1 MPDDTSSTSTPADA
15 PTGDAQGGTTHT
27 ATPAASTQQQPTQ
40 APSLA
45 DIEAERDRWKS
56 HARSHENNWKRATGE
71 IDGLKQ
77 QIADRDAAINNATTE
92 AASTLALARLEVGL
106 ARAGMPEEAAANYV
120 KFLDPSRLLKDGK
133 PNPEAIAQ
141 LVADLPATLRTGPPD
156 PDQGRASNN
165 QPRDMNQLIRRSAGL
180 G

>member
-1 MPDDTSSTSTPADA
+1 MPEDSTGTPADA
-15 PTGDAQGGTTHT
+15 PTGDAHGGTTHT
-27 ATPAASTQQQPTQ
+27 ATPPTNTQQGPSQ

-106 ARAGMPEEAAANYV
+106 ARAGMPPEAAENYV

-133 PNPEAIAQ
+133 PNPDAIAA
-141 LVADLPATLRTGPPD
+141 LVADLPAALRTGPPT
-156 PDQGRASNN
+156 PTRAGPATTSRRHE
-165 QPRDMNQLIRRSAGL
+165 PMIRRAAGVQ
-180 G
+180 

>member
-1 MPDDTSSTSTPADA
+1 MPEDNSTGTPADA
-15 PTGDAQGGTTHT
+15 PTGDAHGGTAHRHP
-27 ATPAASTQQQPTQ
+27 ATNTQQPPPQ
-40 APSLA
+40 ARTSLA

-106 ARAGMPEEAAANYV
+106 ARAGMPEEAAENYV

-133 PNPEAIAQ
+133 PNPDAIAQ
-141 LVADLPATLRTGPPD
+141 LVADLPAALRTGPPD

-165 QPRDMNQLIRRSAGL
+165 QPTDMNQLLRRAAGVQ
-180 G
+180 